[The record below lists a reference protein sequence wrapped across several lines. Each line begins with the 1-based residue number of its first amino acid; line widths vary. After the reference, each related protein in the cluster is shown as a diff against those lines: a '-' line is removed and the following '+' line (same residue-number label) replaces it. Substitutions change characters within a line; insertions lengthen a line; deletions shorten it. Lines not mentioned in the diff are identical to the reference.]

1 MGRFFFSSGQFL
13 RVATGIF
20 GFSLF
25 GLLCWVTTA
34 VAAQNIICVSINP
47 FAVNS
52 AGNVDVRYYLSTT
65 DAVYATVYD
74 KLGNKIVD
82 LLTGTVTYPPGLR
95 SVRWSQPNPGA
106 NGFYD
111 IVLCT
116 TQSQVNV
123 SGEVYFDNVAPSITV
138 SVYTATFNPLKGE
151 ALEAK
156 YLLSENARV
165 TVRVVSMKDATTIDK
180 AVATLLTNACETGGV
195 AHDVYW
201 DGRDSGGNYVTNGL
215 YALQFFVTD
224 LAGNKYISGSN
235 QYYLTPT
242 VTLNKENGPDI
253 VTCTPP
259 LAYFAPDASGKKTH
273 RLSFTLREP
282 PQEVCVS
289 VYDASGWV
297 TDVVYGSNF
306 RLGANSISW
315 DGKAGGS
322 LVSSGTYY
330 YYVHGQDTVGNSFG
344 AASAWFRV
352 DSTAAAITGN
362 PPSLSFTVKDADG
375 YNYLNIPCVLSK
387 PCRVTVQVLDS
398 SGRLVNTLLSSTVR
412 CGPVSAAWDGRN
424 ASGSF
429 VSAGT
434 YQYRIS
440 ATDLSGVRLTP
451 AEGTITVN

>member
-195 AHDVYW
+195 AHDFNNILGIILGYTEMTLV
-201 DGRDSGGNYVTNGL
+201 GL
-215 YALQFFVTD
+215 QQDAQEAENLRQVIKACHRAKD
-224 LAGNKYISGSN
+224 LIAQI
-235 QYYLTPT
+235 
-242 VTLNKENGPDI
+242 
-253 VTCTPP
+253 
-259 LAYFAPDASGKKTH
+259 LAFS
-273 RLSFTLREP
+273 R
-282 PQEVCVS
+282 
-289 VYDASGWV
+289 
-297 TDVVYGSNF
+297 
-306 RLGANSISW
+306 
-315 DGKAGGS
+315 
-322 LVSSGTYY
+322 
-330 YYVHGQDTVGNSFG
+330 
-344 AASAWFRV
+344 
-352 DSTAAAITGN
+352 
-362 PPSLSFTVKDADG
+362 
-375 YNYLNIPCVLSK
+375 
-387 PCRVTVQVLDS
+387 
-398 SGRLVNTLLSSTVR
+398 
-412 CGPVSAAWDGRN
+412 
-424 ASGSF
+424 
-429 VSAGT
+429 
-434 YQYRIS
+434 
-440 ATDLSGVRLTP
+440 
-451 AEGTITVN
+451 